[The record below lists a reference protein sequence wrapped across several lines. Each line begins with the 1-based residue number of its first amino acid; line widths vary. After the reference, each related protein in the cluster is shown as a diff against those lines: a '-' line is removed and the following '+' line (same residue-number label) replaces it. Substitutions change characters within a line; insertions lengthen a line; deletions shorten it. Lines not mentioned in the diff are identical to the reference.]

1 MNNNYLDFI
10 VNELKNF
17 PQSNSEI
24 LNLIQSKK
32 NVYNR
37 FKREFIKEINNIKSK
52 NLKAFALLVATN
64 FKDNDFLNTITQNFD
79 FDLINNDL
87 AIFAKGIYFLFK
99 NDTLKAVNLLWPSFN
114 FNHHLSFTH
123 PTFLTFI

>member
-1 MNNNYLDFI
+1 MNNNYLDSI

-24 LNLIQSKK
+24 LNLIQNKK

-37 FKREFIKEINNIKSK
+37 FKREFIKNINNIKSK

-79 FDLINNDL
+79 N
-87 AIFAKGIYFLFK
+87 
-99 NDTLKAVNLLWPSFN
+99 LKSSNKQIKVKKV
-114 FNHHLSFTH
+114 
-123 PTFLTFI
+123 